1 MSGPGQT
8 DRAIGGDTPRITRSS
23 ELAAAGRQDSL
34 ARSGDAL
41 YEDAQEL
48 EREQQAMLETAPVEQ
63 GYQEALAGYVQ
74 AKHDQVERIEDRLEN
89 LIEQQQARLQQ
100 TFAAQP
106 GLLSRGSTKAAW
118 QAQQMQQQAR
128 LQSLHGRLEA
138 VREIKDSMGIH
149 GPRIE
154 ELATRKLRAKEPGL
168 ANDFDEMQ
176 EAQRRHQ
183 ALLRKQEQEKKLKQ
197 QQDNQQQLGRGQRLS
212 MSQPR

>member
-23 ELAAAGRQDSL
+23 DLAAAGRQDSP

-106 GLLSRGSTKAAW
+106 GLLSRGSAKA
-118 QAQQMQQQAR
+118 
-128 LQSLHGRLEA
+128 GV
-138 VREIKDSMGIH
+138 VRRNPRNFRQPSSSPATSASRSMNL
-149 GPRIE
+149 PSVW
-154 ELATRKLRAKEPGL
+154 KV
-168 ANDFDEMQ
+168 
-176 EAQRRHQ
+176 
-183 ALLRKQEQEKKLKQ
+183 
-197 QQDNQQQLGRGQRLS
+197 
-212 MSQPR
+212 

>member
-8 DRAIGGDTPRITRSS
+8 DRAIGGDTPMITRSS
-23 ELAAAGRQDSL
+23 DLAAAGRQDSP

-106 GLLSRGSTKAAW
+106 GLLSRGSAKAAW

>member
-1 MSGPGQT
+1 MSGPSQT
-8 DRAIGGDTPRITRSS
+8 DRAIGGDTPRVTKNSDLATRS
-23 ELAAAGRQDSL
+23 GNV
-34 ARSGDAL
+34 L
-41 YEDAQEL
+41 YETAQEL
-48 EREQQAMLETAPVEQ
+48 ECEQQVLLESAPLEQ
-63 GYQEALAGYVQ
+63 SYQETLAGYVH
-74 AKHDQVERIEDRLEN
+74 AKHDQVERIEDRLDN
-89 LIEQQQARLQQ
+89 LIEQQRARLQQ
-100 TFAAQP
+100 VFAARP

-154 ELATRKLRAKEPGL
+154 ELATRRLRMKEPGL
-168 ANDFDEMQ
+168 ANDFDDMQ

-183 ALLRKQEQEKKLKQ
+183 ALLRKQKQEKKLKQ

-212 MSQPR
+212 MSQLH